1 MDNNITLY
9 KWILEELTVSAR
21 SRSVQ
26 RIAPYLSA
34 LVHTGDEVL
43 DLCCG
48 TGPASFWFEDQ
59 RTRVTGI
66 DFAPYMIAEAREEA
80 GRRGSSVEFLEAD
93 ITLHD
98 FGTGRYDLI
107 GVFGNS
113 ITDFPLSDFAALGRK
128 AAAALKP
135 NGKFVVQY
143 QDAAYGFFQGST
155 VRGGIYRESPE
166 RLSFTFKDYLPEIG
180 ACERIWRNETR
191 GEEYHRI
198 GYIYTVPVVELA
210 MSPVFERVEHHVLGA
225 DHFLDVF
232 ARREPT
238 V

>member
-1 MDNNITLY
+1 MDNTITLY
-9 KWILEELTVSAR
+9 KWILDELTVSAR
-21 SRSVQ
+21 ARSVQ
-26 RIAPYLSA
+26 KIAPYLSS
-34 LVHTGDEVL
+34 LVHPGNEVL
-43 DLCCG
+43 DLCSG
-48 TGPASFWFEDQ
+48 TGPTSFWFEEQ
-59 RTRVTGI
+59 GVRVTGI

-80 GRRGSSVEFLEAD
+80 CRRGSSVKFLEAD
-93 ITLHD
+93 ITRHD

-113 ITDFPLSDFAALGRK
+113 ITDFPLSDFAALGKK

-143 QDAAYGFFQGST
+143 QDAGYRFFQGST
-155 VRGGIYRESPE
+155 VRGGVHRETPE
-166 RLSFTFKDYLPEIG
+166 RLTFTFKDYLPEIG
-180 ACERIWRNETR
+180 ACERVWRNETR

-210 MSPVFERVEHHVLGA
+210 MGPVFERVGHHVLDI